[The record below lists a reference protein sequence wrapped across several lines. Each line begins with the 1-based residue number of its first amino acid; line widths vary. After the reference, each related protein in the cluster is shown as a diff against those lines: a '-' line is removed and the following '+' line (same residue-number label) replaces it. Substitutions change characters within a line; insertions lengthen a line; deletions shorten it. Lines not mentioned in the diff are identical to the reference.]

1 MELIAAWMLA
11 SLVLSL
17 LGVRLAIAYAHSRSL
32 LDHPGRRR
40 SHTRATARGGGIG
53 IVVAVAVCL
62 LGLGWH
68 ARAAWLFAALI
79 GLLVVAMVGWWDD
92 HRALPALPRLIAH
105 LAAAAGFSY
114 VLLAPELSWW
124 WLILLVPA
132 GAWSINLHNFMDGI
146 DGLLAQQAVFVGLGL
161 AALAL
166 SVDLLPLAAAS
177 AAFATASLGF
187 WYFNRSPARIFMGD
201 VGSGAVGFLIFAF
214 SAALWAV
221 DHALVWPALILC
233 SAFVIDATLTL
244 LTRISRGRRWY
255 SAHREHLYQWLA
267 RRQRSHA
274 SVDRGYLSWNVLI
287 AAPFAWLALS
297 HLRWAVPITMLVYI
311 TAAAVWFALKQRCL
325 RRRPAKDR
333 HVAA

>member
-1 MELIAAWMLA
+1 MVEWTLA

-32 LDHPGRRR
+32 FDQPGRRR

-53 IVVAVAVCL
+53 IVAATAACL
-62 LGLGWH
+62 VGLAWH
-68 ARAAWLFAALI
+68 FAAGWLFALL
-79 GLLVVAMVGWWDD
+79 GGMLLVALVGWWDD
-92 HRALPALPRLIAH
+92 HHALPALPRLLAH
-105 LAAAAGFSY
+105 LAAAAGFSC
-114 VLLAPELSWW
+114 VLLLPGMSWW

-161 AALAL
+161 CVLAM
-166 SVDLLPLAAAS
+166 SVNLLPLAIAS
-177 AAFATASLGF
+177 VALASASLGF
-187 WYFNRSPARIFMGD
+187 WYFNRSPAQIFMGD

-214 SAALWAV
+214 SAAAWAA
-221 DHALVWPALILC
+221 DHALVWPGLILS
-233 SAFVIDATLTL
+233 SAFVTDATLTL
-244 LTRISRGRRWY
+244 LTRISRGRQWY

-274 SVDRGYLSWNVLI
+274 GVARGYLWWNLLI
-287 AAPFAWLALS
+287 ATPFAWLALS
-297 HLRWAVPITMLVYI
+297 HLRWAAPITMLVYI

-325 RRRPAKDR
+325 QRRPAKER